1 MNTSADA
8 MLDAHVQFELQRWRG
23 DQLTASLAE
32 EVTALYSWWAS
43 VRLDDLLDVAA
54 VQDAAVQVVCRG
66 EVADDVIESV
76 AAAVVAAHLAGAD
89 HQESLADLVPREH
102 YDRAAHTLAGL
113 TQARAEVIAQVTT
126 SEVYSRLM
134 SHVLYQGIKNYVQSE
149 NLIAKKVPGAAAL
162 MRFGQN
168 AVNAAAPTLEQ
179 SVDRQLTAFVNANIS
194 DTIRD
199 SRAFLT
205 TALDQQV
212 LSDVAA
218 EVWHSNADV
227 TVADATRLLPAE
239 AVAELVRAAFQVWL
253 ELRATPFVEAMVRQ
267 VVADFF
273 AMQGQWAVA
282 DLLADAGLTEEIVTE
297 LAVAVV
303 GPAVAVADSDGY
315 LGERIRARLAPFYAS
330 YDPSAGG
337 EAMRV

>member
-1 MNTSADA
+1 
-8 MLDAHVQFELQRWRG
+8 
-23 DQLTASLAE
+23 
-32 EVTALYSWWAS
+32 
-43 VRLDDLLDVAA
+43 
-54 VQDAAVQVVCRG
+54 
-66 EVADDVIESV
+66 
-76 AAAVVAAHLAGAD
+76 
-89 HQESLADLVPREH
+89 
-102 YDRAAHTLAGL
+102 
-113 TQARAEVIAQVTT
+113 
-126 SEVYSRLM
+126 
-134 SHVLYQGIKNYVQSE
+134 
-149 NLIAKKVPGAAAL
+149 

-218 EVWHSNADV
+218 EVLHSNADV

-253 ELRATPFVEAMVRQ
+253 ELRATPTRPWCVRWWRTSSRCR
-267 VVADFF
+267 AS
-273 AMQGQWAVA
+273 GPWPT
-282 DLLADAGLTEEIVTE
+282 LADAGLTEEIVTE

-337 EAMRV
+337 EATRV